1 MSLTPSCALA
11 LGKKPPALEQ
21 PQEEL
26 CVLGD
31 GGCLCFDPRLPA
43 EQQSYVLSFSEC
55 KNHIA
60 TNVTDYNAK
69 QDWIRANCW
78 GKPK

>member
-1 MSLTPSCALA
+1 MSLAPSCALA

-21 PQEEL
+21 PEAEV

-31 GGCLCFDPRLPA
+31 SGCICFDPRLPVD
-43 EQQSYVLSFSEC
+43 QQSYVRSFQEC
-55 KNHIA
+55 KNYVA

-78 GKPK
+78 GRP